1 MSEFEP
7 AFEAMVSDRVDA
19 LIIATDTFF
28 YSEMGLL
35 QGSTGG
41 AKSPLP
47 SRIARNMVLSHL
59 ALVLLSGRL
68 SMLLRIR
75 FPDKSSREQSLL
87 VSELQSVIAPAVET
101 AGLVKESEA
110 TQDPGTILTIV
121 LGAPAVVGA
130 VTAIGAWLVRKN
142 QRVIIKNMKS
152 EDVAAAVKAIQTRPK
167 QGA

>member
-1 MSEFEP
+1 
-7 AFEAMVSDRVDA
+7 
-19 LIIATDTFF
+19 
-28 YSEMGLL
+28 
-35 QGSTGG
+35 
-41 AKSPLP
+41 
-47 SRIARNMVLSHL
+47 
-59 ALVLLSGRL
+59 
-68 SMLLRIR
+68 MLLRIR

-101 AGLVKESEA
+101 ADIVKESEA

-142 QRVIIKNMKS
+142 QSGVTIEDESGRVIVKNMKS

-167 QGA
+167 PGA